1 MGSNC
6 LRIKL
11 DDQSLAT
18 AVLEPLG
25 PGPVAVLSKGPSRP
39 SAKSPRKRVPLP
51 RSGSAHR
58 NSLVAQ
64 PLPPSS
70 LIWFPGR
77 WGLPTPLSKALGSA
91 SAPGGEGQGRRAH
104 GHDPDPT
111 HALRLQTW
119 GRHAGTPK
127 SLGLRT
133 CVPRSC
139 EGQGLP

>member
-1 MGSNC
+1 MFTDKARRPKPSDRCSGAPRPRARGGSLQGTISPLSQVAPKTSASAPLWLC
-6 LRIKL
+6 TQE
-11 DDQSLAT
+11 QSGRSAT
-18 AVLEPLG
+18 
-25 PGPVAVLSKGPSRP
+25 SSF
-39 SAKSPRKRVPLP
+39 
-51 RSGSAHR
+51 
-58 NSLVAQ
+58 Q
-64 PLPPSS
+64 PH
-70 LIWFPGR
+70 WFPGR

>member
-1 MGSNC
+1 MFTDKARRPKPSDRCSGAPRPRARGGS
-6 LRIKL
+6 LQGTI
-11 DDQSLAT
+11 S
-18 AVLEPLG
+18 PLSQ
-25 PGPVAVLSKGPSRP
+25 VAPKM
-39 SAKSPRKRVPLP
+39 SASAPLW
-51 RSGSAHR
+51 SAHR

-91 SAPGGEGQGRRAH
+91 SAPSGEGQGRRAH